1 MSALVL
7 DNCEMGL
14 LGAIVDIFKIVEIM
28 KKLNLI

>member
-1 MSALVL
+1 MSALVF

-14 LGAIVDIFKIVEIM
+14 LRAIDIFKIVEIM